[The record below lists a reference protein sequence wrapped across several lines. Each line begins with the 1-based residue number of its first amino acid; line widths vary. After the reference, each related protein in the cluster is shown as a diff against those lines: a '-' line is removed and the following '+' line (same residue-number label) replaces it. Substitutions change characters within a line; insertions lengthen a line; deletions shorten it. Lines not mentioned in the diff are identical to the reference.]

1 MIFVKNVLENTV
13 FKSIREKQLQNVRN
27 GTKTQLFSTL
37 TTFNTARIFEILDS
51 ALSRTVL
58 QLAQTALSQG
68 KLQTLMQF

>member
-37 TTFNTARIFEILDS
+37 TTCNTARIFEILDS